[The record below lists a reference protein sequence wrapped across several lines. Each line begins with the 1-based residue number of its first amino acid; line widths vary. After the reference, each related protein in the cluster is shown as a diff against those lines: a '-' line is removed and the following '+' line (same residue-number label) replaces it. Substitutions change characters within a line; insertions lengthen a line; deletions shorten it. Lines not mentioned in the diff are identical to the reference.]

1 MQAFPAPSWS
11 TISAT
16 ARIIVGTVAAWAA
29 RPLSS
34 YVSATAFAG
43 SCYFAAI
50 PGRADQSPLFR
61 QLSADGAFGVFG
73 GVDVDVEIA
82 GVGNEL

>member
-1 MQAFPAPSWS
+1 MRIVRCLLMYLPLPLRAPA
-11 TISAT
+11 TT
-16 ARIIVGTVAAWAA
+16 
-29 RPLSS
+29 
-34 YVSATAFAG
+34 
-43 SCYFAAI
+43 FAAI

-82 GVGNEL
+82 GAGNEL